1 MAQHGSLYRGIG
13 AVLFLGVRLFLGDVL
28 VIILCLAVVGTWQ
41 RGDCCGAQGYTCTC
55 CRNTLVLFVTG
66 SSPDRLI
73 GLLPYGNHV
82 DLSRLLSHMNIEGC
96 GWLLDASCCLGG
108 CQREIEVYFLSKC

>member
-1 MAQHGSLYRGIG
+1 MERR
-13 AVLFLGVRLFLGDVL
+13 V
-28 VIILCLAVVGTWQ
+28 
-41 RGDCCGAQGYTCTC
+41 

-82 DLSRLLSHMNIEGC
+82 DLSRLLSHINIEGC
-96 GWLLDASCCLGG
+96 GWRLDASGCLGG
-108 CQREIEVYFLSKC
+108 CQREIEVFFFCPSAKLYPTRSKA